1 MTAQQ
6 WAIDKA
12 LRHGFIVRRYAISS
26 SVKKSV
32 GRCRSLPDSA
42 VGVWFSLMML
52 APATDVAFLTPNDNA
67 SAPFLPTA
75 PFRIC
80 KPQILRLANAQ
91 TRLIVGPATT
101 REQTVILCRS

>member
-1 MTAQQ
+1 
-6 WAIDKA
+6 
-12 LRHGFIVRRYAISS
+12 
-26 SVKKSV
+26 
-32 GRCRSLPDSA
+32 
-42 VGVWFSLMML
+42 
-52 APATDVAFLTPNDNA
+52 LT
-67 SAPFLPTA
+67 TA